1 MGLVR
6 WLRGLFSRKFREGDA
21 TLERTTLH
29 NAIAKVEVDRQG
41 RILLNGQQISLETL
55 KVELTLLK
63 ERSGAVVF
71 SREDPATDPPP
82 TVAVVIESVIAA
94 ITERQLP
101 IQMEENERAQTPGP
115 ALPHCQCTSCGRQTP
130 HLPLN
135 WESDP
140 NGREYVRFRCVACG
154 TEKRLEMRDGQVQT
168 Q

>member
-1 MGLVR
+1 
-6 WLRGLFSRKFREGDA
+6 
-21 TLERTTLH
+21 
-29 NAIAKVEVDRQG
+29 
-41 RILLNGQQISLETL
+41 SLETL

-63 ERSGAVVF
+63 ERSGAVVY

-82 TVAVVIESVIAA
+82 TVTVVIESVIAA

-135 WESDP
+135 GESDQK
-140 NGREYVRFRCVACG
+140 GWEYLRFLWAACG
-154 TEKRLEMRDGQVQT
+154 TKKRWEMGDGKVQPK
-168 Q
+168 